1 MDFVNRDEI
10 ERKLARVL
18 SKDLRVELDKLLN
31 YLGDP
36 PNLANVPAEYWQAG
50 WKDIQK
56 DVEPVLLDV
65 YL

>member
-1 MDFVNRDEI
+1 MIDRYEI
-10 ERKLARVL
+10 ERRLARVL

-36 PNLANVPAEYWQAG
+36 PNLANVPPEYWQGG

-56 DVEPVLLDV
+56 DV
-65 YL
+65 

>member
-1 MDFVNRDEI
+1 MIDRYEI

-36 PNLANVPAEYWQAG
+36 PN
-50 WKDIQK
+50 
-56 DVEPVLLDV
+56 
-65 YL
+65 